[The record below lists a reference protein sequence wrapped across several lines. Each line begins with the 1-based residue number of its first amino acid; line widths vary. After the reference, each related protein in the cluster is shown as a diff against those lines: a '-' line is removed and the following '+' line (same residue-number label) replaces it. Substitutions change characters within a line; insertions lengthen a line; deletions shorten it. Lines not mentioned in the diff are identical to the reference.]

1 MRFLVT
7 GGAGFIGSAYVRGIL
22 NREYTSTPQ
31 SVVVLDSLTY
41 AGNMEN
47 LAEVISD
54 PRLRFV
60 KGDICDQELVGRIMS
75 EIDIVVNFAAESHVD
90 RSITNPRAFI
100 DTNVTGTS
108 VLLSEAIRARVTK
121 FVQISTDEVYG
132 SISEGSWTE
141 SSILEP
147 NSPYSASKAAADQL
161 VRGFCRTYG
170 LNYNITR
177 CSNNYG
183 PFQNPEKLIPLFITN
198 LIQNTS
204 VPIYGTGT
212 NMREWIHV
220 EDHCRG
226 IDLVVNSGKSGE
238 IYNIGGGQELSNIS
252 ITKKLLSMLSFSE
265 TMINFVEDR
274 KNHDFRYS
282 IDDSKIRND
291 LRYQPAIDFEAGL
304 VSTINWYRQNDAWW
318 LPLKNKLKE
327 I

>member
-7 GGAGFIGSAYVRGIL
+7 GGAGFIGSTYVRGL
-22 NREYTSTPQ
+22 LSREYTSTPQ

-41 AGNMEN
+41 AGNMDN
-47 LAEVISD
+47 LASVISD
-54 PRLRFV
+54 PRLRFI
-60 KGDICDQELVGRIMS
+60 KGDIRDQELLGRIMS
-75 EIDIVVNFAAESHVD
+75 EIDVVVNFAAESHVD
-90 RSITNPRAFI
+90 RSISNPHAFI

-108 VLLSEAIRARVTK
+108 VLLSEAIRARVAK

-132 SISEGSWTE
+132 SIYEGSWAE
-141 SSILEP
+141 DSLLEP

-161 VRGFCRTYG
+161 VRGFCRTHG

-198 LIQNTS
+198 LIQS
-204 VPIYGTGT
+204 KPVPIYGTGT

-252 ITKKLLSMLSFSE
+252 ITEKILSILGFSE
-265 TMINFVEDR
+265 SMINFVEDR

-282 IDDSKIRND
+282 INDSKIRNE
-291 LRYQPAIDFEAGL
+291 LGYQPAIDFEGGL
-304 VSTINWYRQNDAWW
+304 VSTINWYKKNDAWW

-327 I
+327 M